1 MSDDYAPTTEEVCRT
16 AAFGSLAVHFMPDAA
31 TNEAWPSAAVRV
43 EAKAVFHRWLAEHDR
58 QVAAESAKAEQSK
71 FIEWLIDI
79 AYPFDF
85 RFDSKPPVD
94 GDALARRWN
103 ERDGWGVSHEEAAA
117 MIFEESG
124 ILTAWEKHKAA
135 PDE

>member
-1 MSDDYAPTTEEVCRT
+1 MSDDYTPEAGGAREDFTYPWEGLNPGRRGRL
-16 AAFGSLAVHFMPDAA
+16 AAF
-31 TNEAWPSAAVRV
+31 VRWMV
-43 EAKAVFHRWLAEHDR
+43 EHDR
-58 QVAAESAKAEQSK
+58 QVAEKAVEANQAAL
-71 FIEWLIDI
+71 IEWLIDVG
-79 AYPFDF
+79 YPFDF
-85 RFDSKPPVD
+85 TFDFAPPVNGYD
-94 GDALARRWN
+94 LARRWN

>member
-1 MSDDYAPTTEEVCRT
+1 MSDDYTPEAGGAREDFTYPWEGLNPGRRGRL
-16 AAFGSLAVHFMPDAA
+16 AAF
-31 TNEAWPSAAVRV
+31 VRWMV
-43 EAKAVFHRWLAEHDR
+43 EHDR

-94 GDALARRWN
+94 GDALARQWN
-103 ERDGWGVSHEEAAA
+103 ERNNWGVSHEEAAA